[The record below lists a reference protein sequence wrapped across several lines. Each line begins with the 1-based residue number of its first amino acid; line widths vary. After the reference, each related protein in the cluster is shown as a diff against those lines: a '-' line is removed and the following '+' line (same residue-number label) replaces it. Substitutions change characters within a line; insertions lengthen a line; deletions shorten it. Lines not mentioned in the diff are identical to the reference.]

1 MIDDSENIKI
11 NLTEKTEL
19 TFTVQIEAPELSK
32 PEFRFVICES
42 DDDAHMFTGRSS
54 SDGEINVIVP
64 PMKQRLSEGTYDAR
78 LEVIINDKYFVPL
91 ELGVEF
97 AQPIRVQVESVKTS
111 ELKQPLSEEKQQ
123 PKPRTKKDDVQIKV
137 SPAVVKKSEKV
148 VKSPPQRGSLAA
160 RYNRKKKD
168 K

>member
-1 MIDDSENIKI
+1 MIDNNENIKI

-42 DDDAHMFTGRSS
+42 DDDAHMFAGRSS

-64 PMKQRLSEGTYDAR
+64 PMKQRLSEGTYNAR
-78 LEVIINDKYFVPL
+78 LEVVINDKYFVPL

-97 AQPIRVQVESVKTS
+97 AQPIHVQVESVKTTGT
-111 ELKQPLSEEKQQ
+111 KQPLQEKKE
-123 PKPRTKKDDVQIKV
+123 PVKKSDDVQIKV
-137 SPAVVKKSEKV
+137 SPTIVKKSEKV
-148 VKSPPQRGSLAA
+148 IPKRGSLAE
-160 RYNRKKKD
+160 RYHRKHKS
-168 K
+168 